1 MKLQLLWSKH
11 IEMGIRLSTGIK
23 ILRPNLQRSPAKSHQ
38 TEVLELQ
45 QPQRYNNYTPQ
56 RYNNYTQL
64 SSWQFQ
70 EDKFCSIPWKSPSQ
84 WLPATHTRSH
94 TQRDTRTQGPWW
106 RHKKSYSGLWWTNFL
121 IAMSCMLV
129 KRWRAKW
136 LRADLQ
142 SPTVMEDL
150 PTVAWTLRHCD
161 IILYI
166 IIISSSYHHHISS
179 YINTGRWFGTCFIF
193 PHIGNNDPNWFPYFS
208 KG

>member
-1 MKLQLLWSKH
+1 
-11 IEMGIRLSTGIK
+11 MGIRLSTGIK

-45 QPQRYNNYTPQ
+45 QPQRYNNYT
-56 RYNNYTQL
+56 QL

-84 WLPATHTRSH
+84 WLPATHTGSH
-94 TQRDTRTQGPWW
+94 TQRDTRAQGPWR

-121 IAMSCMLV
+121 IGMSCMLV

-136 LRADLQ
+136 LRAGLQ

-150 PTVAWTLRHCD
+150 PNIAWTLRHCD

-166 IIISSSYHHHISS
+166 IIISSSYIII
-179 YINTGRWFGTCFIF
+179 YQYWPVVWNMFYF
-193 PHIGNNDPNWFPYFS
+193 PTYWE
-208 KG
+208 